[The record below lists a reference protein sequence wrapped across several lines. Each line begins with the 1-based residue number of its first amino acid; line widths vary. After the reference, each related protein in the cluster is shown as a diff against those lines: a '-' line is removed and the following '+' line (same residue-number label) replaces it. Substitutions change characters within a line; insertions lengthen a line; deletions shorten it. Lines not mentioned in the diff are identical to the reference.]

1 MQRRPL
7 RSNRGGR
14 QEEPDTEEKKDYYQF
29 GGPIGAFL
37 TSVCFIG
44 LTYIV
49 VEKIQSGKWQ
59 MLRLPEF
66 PGHPGGWLDLRAAAI
81 FLGWLGAQFVLY
93 LLPFGGPIELGSPT
107 KDTGRKL
114 AYRLNGF
121 FVFVLNMACLMV
133 ATYVGVPVTVLTQK
147 ALQMLTTGVLAFL
160 LLSIAL
166 YVKAMTLRPRN
177 RSPCGQTES
186 AYYNWFIGAELN
198 PRFGFLDLKLVL
210 FRSTVIGWMI
220 FNWVNVVDAY
230 ETGHLTP
237 SLLLVSSLQLVYVLD
252 TFWFEAGMLVSR
264 EIIYEALGFNLLS
277 LSLMI
282 PFTFCVQTRYLATT
296 GFNLPWY
303 CLIPIIALNVTG
315 YWILRG
321 SNSEKN
327 NFRRNP
333 KDPAFA
339 NYQTLPTQVKG
350 KNLLV
355 SGWWGM
361 SRHPNYFG
369 DIIINLSF
377 ALPTGF
383 GCFLPYLNPL
393 FLVMLLVDRE
403 RVDGEECRQRY
414 GEAWDKYCEKVKYRI
429 IPYVY

>member
-7 RSNRGGR
+7 RPHKGE
-14 QEEPDTEEKKDYYQF
+14 QHLEPNTNDDKEYYQY
-29 GGPIGAFL
+29 GGPKGAFF
-37 TSVCFIG
+37 TSVCFVG

-59 MLRLPEF
+59 LLRLPEF
-66 PGHPGGWLDLRAAAI
+66 SGNIRDWLDPGAAAL

-93 LLPFGGPIELGSPT
+93 LLPIGGPIELGAPT
-107 KDTGRKL
+107 KDNGRKL

-121 FVFVLNMACLMV
+121 FVFMLNMICLSV
-133 ATYVGVPVTVLTQK
+133 FAYVGLRITILTQM
-147 ALQMLTTGVLAFL
+147 ALQMLTTGILTFF
-160 LLSIAL
+160 LLSIIL
-166 YVKAMTLRPRN
+166 YIKAMTLRPRD
-177 RSPCGQTES
+177 RSPCGQTAS
-186 AYYNWFIGAELN
+186 TYYNWFIGAELH
-198 PRFGFLDLKLVL
+198 PRFGFLDLKMVL
-210 FRSTVIGWMI
+210 FRSGIIGWMI
-220 FNWVNVVDAY
+220 FNLVNIVDAS
-230 ETGHLTP
+230 EAGHLTP
-237 SLLLVSSLQLVYVLD
+237 SLLLVSGLQLVYVMD

-264 EIIYEALGFNLLS
+264 DIIHEALGFNLLS
-277 LSLMI
+277 LFLMI

-296 GFNLPWY
+296 GFTLPWY
-303 CLIPIIALNVTG
+303 CLITILGLNLTG

-339 NYQTLPTQVKG
+339 NYQTLPTRIKG
-350 KNLLV
+350 KSLLV
-355 SGWWGM
+355 SGWWGL

-369 DIIINLSF
+369 DILISFSF

-383 GCFLPYLNPL
+383 GYFLPYLNPL
-393 FLVMLLVDRE
+393 FLVMMLVDRE
-403 RVDGEECRQRY
+403 RTDGAECRQRY
-414 GEAWDKYCEKVKYRI
+414 GDVWDKYCEKVKYRI

>member
-1 MQRRPL
+1 MDDDNPLGTMQRRPL

-29 GGPIGAFL
+29 GGPIAAFL

-93 LLPFGGPIELGSPT
+93 LLPFGGPIELGTPT

-114 AYRLNGF
+114 AYRLN
-121 FVFVLNMACLMV
+121 
-133 ATYVGVPVTVLTQK
+133 
-147 ALQMLTTGVLAFL
+147 
-160 LLSIAL
+160 
-166 YVKAMTLRPRN
+166 
-177 RSPCGQTES
+177 ES
-186 AYYNWFIGAELN
+186 TYYNWFIGAELN

-210 FRSTVIGWMI
+210 FRSSIIGWMI
-220 FNWVNVVDAY
+220 FNWVNVVDAF

-252 TFWFEAGMLVSR
+252 TFWFEAGTLVSR
-264 EIIYEALGFNLLS
+264 DIIYEALGFNLLT
-277 LSLMI
+277 LFLMI

-296 GFNLPWY
+296 GFTLPWY
-303 CLIPIIALNVTG
+303 CLIAIISLNVTG

-369 DIIINLSF
+369 DIIINFSF

-393 FLVMLLVDRE
+393 FLVMMLVDRE
-403 RVDGEECRQRY
+403 RIDGEECRQRY

-429 IPYVY
+429 IPCVY